1 MSIDVSIKKKVG
13 NFFLDTTFQT
23 EENEVFAILG
33 ASGCGKSMTLKCIA
47 GIETPDEGHI
57 ILNGKTLFDST
68 KKINLIPQ
76 KRRVGYMFQDY
87 ALFPNMTVEKNIM
100 AGMGKHPD
108 PAVVQTY
115 IERFHLDGLANH
127 LPRQLSGGQKQR
139 VALARMLASE
149 PEILLLDEPLSAL
162 DTYLKWQVEEEL
174 IELFAAI
181 RKTILFVTHSRDEVY
196 HLCDRVCVLSNGHVE
211 TIQPKKDFFANPETI
226 SAARLSGCRN
236 FSRAKRIS
244 AHEIFAPDWQMR
256 FVLEREV
263 PEDLAFVGARAHYIE
278 VISDIGK
285 TTFPNAGPTTT
296 ENEGN
301 TRNIGS
307 ALKDAGS
314 DDRSIRSALT
324 EYGDD
329 AHNIAPA
336 PAEDGSYAGNVE
348 SAPADTGDNGRN
360 ICPAPAKAGGDAIP
374 ANCAVM
380 QVDHL
385 MEQQFE
391 SELILNCGDEGGTQM
406 RLLMDKG
413 RALELSEQEKLEI
426 RIPEAALL
434 LLRE

>member
-1 MSIDVSIKKKVG
+1 MSIDVAIKKKIG

-57 ILNGKTLFDST
+57 ILNGKTLFDSA

-100 AGMGKHPD
+100 AGMGKHPN
-108 PAVVQTY
+108 PAIVQTY
-115 IERFHLDGLANH
+115 IERFHLDGLTNH

-174 IELFAAI
+174 AELFTGI
-181 RKTILFVTHSRDEVY
+181 QKTILFVTHSRDEVY

-236 FSRAKRIS
+236 FSRAERIS

-263 PEDLAFVGARAHYIE
+263 PEDLAYVGARAHYIE
-278 VISDIGK
+278 VISDTSGTAIPK
-285 TTFPNAGPTTT
+285 VGPTSV
-296 ENEGN
+296 EDEDN
-301 TRNIGS
+301 THNIGS
-307 ALKDAGS
+307 APVKT
-314 DDRSIRSALT
+314 R
-324 EYGDD
+324 
-329 AHNIAPA
+329 
-336 PAEDGSYAGNVE
+336 
-348 SAPADTGDNGRN
+348 
-360 ICPAPAKAGGDAIP
+360 GDAIP

-391 SELILNCGDEGGTQM
+391 SELILNCGDESGTQM

-413 RALELSEQEKLEI
+413 RALELSGQEKLEI